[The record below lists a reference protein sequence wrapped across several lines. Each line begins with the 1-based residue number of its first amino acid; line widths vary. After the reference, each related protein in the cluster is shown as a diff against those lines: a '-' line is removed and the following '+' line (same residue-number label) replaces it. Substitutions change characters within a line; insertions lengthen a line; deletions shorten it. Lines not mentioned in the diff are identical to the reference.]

1 VRLYGIASHVTRN
14 VDEWHRT
21 EAEANATLDT
31 ILREAPELEGELW
44 VEAVEFGGDPS
55 MS

>member
-1 VRLYGIASHVTRN
+1 MRLYGIASKLTRN

-21 EAEANATLDT
+21 EAEANATLHR
-31 ILREAPELEGELW
+31 ILREAPELQGELW
-44 VEAVEFGGDPS
+44 IEAVDFDEPS